1 MILTMIEVGLI
12 VGCIGVIIKL
22 VTRIVRRFGDD

>member
-1 MILTMIEVGLI
+1 MMLTMIDVGLI
-12 VGCIGVIIKL
+12 VGCISVIIKL